1 MPQFDLFIWVALSF
15 WTIFFFQIT
24 YYILLFYIIVPFSNL
39 QKTLIKLYIYKQ
51 KNITQNTKLLNFVE
65 TYSLFKLNIKF

>member
-1 MPQFDLFIWVALSF
+1 MPQFDLFIWVGLSF
-15 WTIFFFQIT
+15 WTILFFQIT

>member
-51 KNITQNTKLLNFVE
+51 KNITQNIKLLNFVE
-65 TYSLFKLNIKF
+65 TYSSFKLNIKF

>member
-51 KNITQNTKLLNFVE
+51 KNITQNIKLLNFVE

>member
-15 WTIFFFQIT
+15 WTIFFFQII